1 MTDVR
6 RLTDVRLT
14 TPRLILRELHETD
27 LAGVHEYASD
37 PEVARFVPWGPNTE
51 RDSRAFLRQV
61 AAWRAE
67 SPRRQ
72 YVLAIEVAADGQVAG
87 SCALRISEP
96 EHRGANIGYAL
107 ARRHWGR
114 GYASEAL
121 QALIEFGFGSL
132 GLHRIWAVC
141 DPANTASARVLEKA
155 GMRRE
160 GELLEHRWEKGR
172 WSDELLYAILEREW
186 AARSPRSR
194 GDTMSVP

>member
-1 MTDVR
+1 MIDVC
-6 RLTDVRLT
+6 LS
-14 TPRLILRELHETD
+14 TPRLRLRELQETD

-37 PEVARFVPWGPNTE
+37 PEVARFVPWGPNTD
-51 RDSRAFLRQV
+51 RDTRAFWRQG

-67 SPRRQ
+67 TPRRQ
-72 YVLAIEVAADGQVAG
+72 YVLAIEVRADGQVAG

-107 ARRHWGR
+107 ARRHWGQ
-114 GYASEAL
+114 GYASETL
-121 QALIEFGFGSL
+121 QALMEFGFGVL
-132 GLHRIWAVC
+132 DLHRIWAVC

-172 WSDELLYAILEREW
+172 WSDEWLYAILEKEW
-186 AARSPRSR
+186 AARSGR
-194 GDTMSVP
+194 